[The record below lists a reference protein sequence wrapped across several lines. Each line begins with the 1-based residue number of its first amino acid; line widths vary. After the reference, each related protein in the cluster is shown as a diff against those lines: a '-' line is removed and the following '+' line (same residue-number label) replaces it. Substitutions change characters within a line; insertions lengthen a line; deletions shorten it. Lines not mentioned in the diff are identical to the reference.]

1 MARGRSCAGRERSR
15 TEVEDV
21 EVRVI
26 HQVEFIAHALL
37 RGRAVGRKHSRSVG
51 AKRLL
56 QGLFLVLPTH
66 PGCSHTPPSPGISQ
80 TAFQQPSKTGHSDA
94 ASPNG
99 TQIKPGHHTGQPPD
113 LWGFTHHSVAQ
124 CEVRKHCWHP
134 GGVGEMKLEAR
145 EDFLGGSRVVLQRTG
160 AVTCLQRGWW
170 S

>member
-1 MARGRSCAGRERSR
+1 MARGRSRAGGERSR

-99 TQIKPGHHTGQPPD
+99 TQIKPGGHHMGQPPD
-113 LWGFTHHSVAQ
+113 LGGFTHRSVAQ
-124 CEVRKHCWHP
+124 CDVRKHCWHP
-134 GGVGEMKLEAR
+134 RRGG
-145 EDFLGGSRVVLQRTG
+145 
-160 AVTCLQRGWW
+160 
-170 S
+170 

>member
-1 MARGRSCAGRERSR
+1 MARGRSRAGGERSR

-37 RGRAVGRKHSRSVG
+37 RGRAVGRKHSRSVS

-99 TQIKPGHHTGQPPD
+99 TQIKPGGHHMGLPPN
-113 LWGFTHHSVAQ
+113 LGGFTHRSVAQ

-134 GGVGEMKLEAR
+134 RRGGRDEAGGR
-145 EDFLGGSRVVLQRTG
+145 EDFLGGSRVVLQCTG
-160 AVTCLQRGWW
+160 AVTCL
-170 S
+170 